1 MDSAS
6 IVNKLRAIAGAGN
19 VVSDREEL
27 VCYLFNARSRELS
40 EHLPAAAVQ
49 PHSAE
54 EVSEILRFANEHAIP
69 VIPRGQGSCLSDNT
83 TIMREQ
89 TIILSLSNFRKIEV
103 DPQTLTAVVG
113 PGAVTA
119 EIKAAAAEHGL
130 FYPPDPA
137 SFTYSTIG
145 GNVATDAGGL
155 QCVKYGT
162 TKSYVAGLQVVLP
175 NGEIIRCGGK
185 CIKDVTGYNLTQLF
199 VGSEGTLGVVT
210 EIILKLIPQPEGKK
224 AMLAAFADV
233 DSAAG
238 AISRIMVSGVVP
250 SIMEFMDNPLIRAVE
265 EATQSGFPVDAAA
278 MLLIEVDG
286 ARNTLDDQANKIR
299 AVCEEL
305 GAVHLHIAATDEEAK
320 HVWDARRMSLSAL
333 YKKARHRLSGD
344 PAAPIDRL
352 GDELRKLQELGEKY
366 GIIVGCY
373 GHAGDGNVHPCIL
386 FDTDDERERAHKLRS
401 EFHEFI
407 ISIGGT
413 VSAEHGVGHEKIPYM
428 ERQLGKA
435 QLKVMIDVKKAI
447 DPKNIMN
454 PGCMF
459 GEMIHE

>member
-6 IVNKLRAIAGAGN
+6 VVKKLCEIAGPEN
-19 VVSDREEL
+19 VVGDREEL

-49 PHSAE
+49 PHTAE
-54 EVSEILRFANEHAIP
+54 EVSAILRLAHENAIP

-83 TIMREQ
+83 TIMRPG
-89 TIILSLSNFRKIEV
+89 TIILSLVNFRKIEV

-210 EIILKLIPQPEGKK
+210 EIILKLIPMPEGKK
-224 AMLAAFADV
+224 AMLAAFDTV
-233 DSAAG
+233 ENAAN
-238 AISRIMVSGVVP
+238 AISRIMISGVTP

-265 EATQSGFPVDAAA
+265 EANPSGFPVDAAA

-286 ARNTLDDQANKIR
+286 AVNTLGNQTDTIR

-305 GAVHLHIAATDEEAK
+305 GAVDIRVASTPEEAQ
-320 HVWDARRMSLSAL
+320 HIWDARRMSLSAL
-333 YKKARHRLSGD
+333 YKKAKHRLSGD

-352 GDELRKLQELGEKY
+352 ADELNMLQELGRKY
-366 GIIVGCY
+366 GIVVGCY

-386 FDTDDERERAHKLRS
+386 FDTDEERERAVQLRS
-401 EFHEFI
+401 EFYEYI

-413 VSAEHGVGHEKIPYM
+413 VSAEHGVGHEKIGYI

-435 QLKVMIDVKKAI
+435 QLQVLIGIKKAI

-459 GEMIHE
+459 GEYIHE